1 MEDITRNME
10 REIESGPSETD
21 FSKRVRRWD
30 ILMVGDDGK
39 VISVPW
45 FKKMIVYV
53 LVLFAVVTLLCLSL
67 FVMYQSAVAEKNE
80 LRASLEA
87 AVARNMMLQTDIDKK
102 MARLV
107 AIEKKNAVSE
117 PPDETMTAVKEIEV
131 KKPTLLAK
139 LPEKTAAVKPQVTGF
154 DDEPEEMVEDESPEE
169 KIMDNDDRN
178 TESNE
183 MAPASYKAEIE
194 EFSVARKA
202 YNNSLR
208 IRFIIKNSSSNVQ
221 PISGN
226 IFVILKPDDLNE
238 AEWLSVP
245 TVHLMAGKPTE
256 SKRGQFFSIRR
267 FKTVRFIV
275 TEQAD
280 YDKFKKATVF
290 VYASSGDL
298 ILEKDFV
305 LNFNVE

>member
-1 MEDITRNME
+1 ME